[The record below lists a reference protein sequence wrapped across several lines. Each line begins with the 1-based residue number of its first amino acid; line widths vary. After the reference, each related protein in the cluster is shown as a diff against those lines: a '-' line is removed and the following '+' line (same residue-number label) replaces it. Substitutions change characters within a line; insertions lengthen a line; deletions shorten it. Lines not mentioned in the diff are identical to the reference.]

1 MPPWPADPRYGHF
14 LNDRTLSQD
23 EISTLVAW
31 VDSGAPA
38 GDIHDQ
44 PPPIQWPAGWSIQP
58 DVTRIAPSTD
68 FIAGQGRSR
77 INGNHASQR
86 VRQGHV
92 GDVDRD
98 SPDES
103 FGCPSRSSSI
113 VPHDKKVKYGVPH
126 FTIQPRDAEG
136 VATKRIHKNDRL
148 RTLVELDAVYV
159 PGVPAVDF
167 SLHHAAKLIPAGS
180 DLVLQMHYTTNGT
193 ATTDQ
198 TEIGFTLAKEVPA
211 RQFITVAPA
220 ALRENRIFIPAGD
233 PNWETHSEIVFRQ
246 DAEIVWFMP
255 HMHLRGKDMT
265 YRMLYPD
272 GKLETLLSVK
282 FDFNWQSQSMCPK
295 EPSCKSPRT
304 STIPRT
310 TGSIQIQNGMSGGEI
325 KPGKK

>member
-1 MPPWPADPRYGHF
+1 MPELPSSGRSRADVVHQLRSTRPWAKAIKAAVLGKKMPPWPADPRYGHF

-220 ALRENRIFIPAGD
+220 ALRENRIFTFPPATRIGRLTLKSCFVRT
-233 PNWETHSEIVFRQ
+233 PRSCGSCRTCIF
-246 DAEIVWFMP
+246 AE
-255 HMHLRGKDMT
+255 
-265 YRMLYPD
+265 
-272 GKLETLLSVK
+272 
-282 FDFNWQSQSMCPK
+282 
-295 EPSCKSPRT
+295 RT
-304 STIPRT
+304 
-310 TGSIQIQNGMSGGEI
+310 
-325 KPGKK
+325 